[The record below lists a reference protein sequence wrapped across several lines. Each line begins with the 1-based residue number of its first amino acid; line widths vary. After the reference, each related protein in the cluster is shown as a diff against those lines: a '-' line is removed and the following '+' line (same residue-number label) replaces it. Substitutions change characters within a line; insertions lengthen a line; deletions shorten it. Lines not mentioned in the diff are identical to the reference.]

1 MNRVNLD
8 HDERTL
14 KEFVRSLPSEHDGFE
29 LELDGRIV
37 CKVLPPRQ
45 FSEAEK
51 KALVEERWWLIQ
63 QAQARNKGVP
73 ARVIE
78 REVRQAVEAVRCQQ
92 T

>member
-1 MNRVNLD
+1 MKRINLD
-8 HDERTL
+8 HDERTIR
-14 KEFVRSLPSEHDGFE
+14 EFVRSLPREHEGIE

-37 CKVLPPRQ
+37 CKVVPPLQ

-51 KALVEERWWLIQ
+51 KALIEERWQLIR

-78 REVRQAVEAVRCQQ
+78 REVRQAVEAVRCRQS
-92 T
+92 